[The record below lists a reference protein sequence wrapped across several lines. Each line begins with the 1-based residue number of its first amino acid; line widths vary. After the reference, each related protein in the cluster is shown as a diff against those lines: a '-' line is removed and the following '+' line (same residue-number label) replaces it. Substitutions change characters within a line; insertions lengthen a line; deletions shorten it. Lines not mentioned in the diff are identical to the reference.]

1 MCCFLCIR
9 RVYRAFTTHL
19 YCAAYYTASLLLYR
33 FGFPAHL
40 SVRMNYI
47 QSFDCIEITKRFL
60 LYASTATNT
69 LSLDVHSYSYT
80 IGVQISI
87 CFLFLHCYLC
97 VRYSH
102 NNICAIESM
111 ERRRCV
117 SQPSLYSR
125 LRCTTILCAIDTPTK
140 IRFCFLNHYLCIG
153 QTHTVACTIKT

>member
-117 SQPSLYSR
+117 SQPSFVQSSQMYNDTLCYRHTNQNSLLFSQPLLVYRPNTHSSLY
-125 LRCTTILCAIDTPTK
+125 
-140 IRFCFLNHYLCIG
+140 Y
-153 QTHTVACTIKT
+153 